1 MYRYYNK
8 KILSINEH
16 KLSPFYY
23 TALQGLPFELNR
35 KVFSDDL
42 DVSIS

>member
-1 MYRYYNK
+1 MSLQDLVPKFSYF
-8 KILSINEH
+8 LC
-16 KLSPFYY
+16 

-42 DVSIS
+42 DVSMN